1 MLTIAIIDQQL
12 SQQGKFCLIDWLL
25 SENLLYYAAYED
37 WRYGRIETLEP
48 EIQLASEAL
57 AELMKAVE
65 THCRALELNRES
77 QDFYRWDERGGLLL
91 ASGRRENHDALTH
104 QWLRSQDLPQRDLF
118 MDNSA
123 VMAENRL
130 REALAG
136 RQFDQ
141 AQLELQQLV
150 SLNSQHLHLGAY
162 QDLLNYGQHMQA
174 NQQIHG
180 SEALETELQGLQQE
194 VLPLSQEVLGQG
206 ARDYLALAW
215 YRLADN
221 LDGQAFD
228 PAKPQLHRSY
238 ALLQIPD
245 WPQLNDCLE
254 RTPDLYKQPVLLERL
269 AITRAALQRREA
281 ALLTWCVMMERF
293 SEDAEKAIEA
303 GGQSPVAELWDSFWE
318 FNDAWPNDHFPA
330 FVLARHPGLLRHLQT
345 IPALERPA
353 SQAMIALLKCR
364 QVSADEIVARER
376 LQNISPVL
384 LQMYLQERGASTGP
398 LAAQS
403 PSRFHHEK
411 QV

>member
-37 WRYGRIETLEP
+37 WRYGRLETLEP
-48 EIQLASEAL
+48 EIQLESQAL
-57 AELMKAVE
+57 AELMGAAE
-65 THCRALELNRES
+65 THCRALELNREA

-91 ASGRRENHDALTH
+91 ASDRREHQDALTQ

-123 VMAENRL
+123 VVAENRL

-150 SLNSQHLHLGAY
+150 SLNSQHPHLGAY
-162 QDLLNYGQHMQA
+162 QDLVNYGQHLRA

-180 SEALETELQGLQQE
+180 SEALEAELQGLQQE
-194 VLPLSQEVLGQG
+194 VLPLAQEVLGQG

-245 WPQLNDCLE
+245 WLQLNDCLE
-254 RTPDLYKQPVLLERL
+254 CAPALYQQPVLLERL
-269 AITRAALQRREA
+269 ANARAALQHREA

-293 SEDAEKAIEA
+293 SEDAEKAIETR
-303 GGQSPVAELWDSFWE
+303 GQGPVAELWDSFWE
-318 FNDAWPNDHFPA
+318 FNDAWPNDYFPA
-330 FVLARHPGLLRHLQT
+330 FILARHPGLLRHLQT

-364 QVSADEIVARER
+364 QVSEDEIVARER
-376 LQNISPVL
+376 LQDISPVL
-384 LQMYLQERGASTGP
+384 LRMYLQRQEH
-398 LAAQS
+398 L
-403 PSRFHHEK
+403 
-411 QV
+411 

>member
-12 SQQGKFCLIDWLL
+12 SQLGKFCLIDWLL

-37 WRYGRIETLEP
+37 WRYSRLETLEP
-48 EIQLASEAL
+48 EIQLEPEAL
-57 AELMKAVE
+57 AELLGATE
-65 THCRALELNRES
+65 THCRALGLDREA
-77 QDFYRWDERGGLLL
+77 QDFYRWDECGGLLL
-91 ASGRRENHDALTH
+91 ASDSREHHDALTR

-123 VMAENRL
+123 VVAENQL

-141 AQLELQQLV
+141 AQQRLQQLV
-150 SLNSQHLHLGAY
+150 GLNSQHPRLGAY
-162 QDLLNYGQHMQA
+162 QDLINYGRHMLA

-180 SEALETELQGLQQE
+180 SAALTAELQGLQQE

-221 LDGQAFD
+221 LGDQAFD

-254 RTPDLYKQPVLLERL
+254 RAPDLYQQPVLIERL
-269 AITRAALQRREA
+269 AITRGALQRREA

-293 SEDAEKAIEA
+293 NEDAVMAIEA
-303 GGQSPVAELWDSFWE
+303 QGQSPVAELWNSFWE
-318 FNDAWPNDHFPA
+318 FDDAWPNDNFPA
-330 FVLARHPGLLRHLQT
+330 FILARYPGLLLHLQS
-345 IPALERPA
+345 IPVLEQPA

-364 QVSADEIVARER
+364 QIGEDEITSREQ
-376 LQNISPVL
+376 LQSISPL
-384 LQMYLQERGASTGP
+384 LLRMYLQQRADAIKP
-398 LAAQS
+398 LA
-403 PSRFHHEK
+403 
-411 QV
+411 